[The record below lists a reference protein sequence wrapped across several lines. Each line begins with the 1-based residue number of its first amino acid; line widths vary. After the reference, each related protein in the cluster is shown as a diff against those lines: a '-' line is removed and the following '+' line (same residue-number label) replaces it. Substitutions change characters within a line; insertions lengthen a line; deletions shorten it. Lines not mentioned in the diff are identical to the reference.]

1 MMLAHTIANTTSGTK
16 TRIANIKVPSEIDAA
31 YAIYDNDALARLV
44 ALNMETSWS
53 NATASR
59 PNKTF
64 AFHVSEQ
71 FSAATVHRLAGPG
84 ADSQT
89 NITFRG
95 VSYAYELDGGRP
107 VVVDPEARDER
118 VTVENGLVRV
128 NVPASSAV
136 LLKLV
141 E

>member
-1 MMLAHTIANTTSGTK
+1 MMLAHTVANTTSGTK
-16 TRIANIKVPSEIDAA
+16 TRISNVQLPSEIDAA
-31 YAIYDNDALARLV
+31 YAIYDNDSLARLV
-44 ALNMETSWS
+44 VLNMETSWS

-64 AFHVSEQ
+64 EFRVPEH
-71 FSAATVHRLAGPG
+71 FGAATVHRLAGPG
-84 ADSQT
+84 ADSHT
-89 NITFRG
+89 NVTFGG
-95 VSYAYELDGGRP
+95 VSYAYELDYGRP
-107 VVVDPEARDER
+107 VVVDMQARDER

-128 NVPASSAV
+128 DVPASSAV